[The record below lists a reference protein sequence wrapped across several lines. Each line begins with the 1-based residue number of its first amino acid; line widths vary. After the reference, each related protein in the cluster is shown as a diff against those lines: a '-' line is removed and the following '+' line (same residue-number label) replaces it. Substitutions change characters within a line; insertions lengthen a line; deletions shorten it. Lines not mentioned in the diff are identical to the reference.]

1 MTMNESEMFNPTI
14 VPEPA
19 SMQTRGMS
27 ESDEAVLFP
36 LTVDVQQ
43 PASVQFTL
51 RPRLLP
57 WSQFIREQVFV
68 AFLTVQVVPAWQV

>member
-1 MTMNESEMFNPTI
+1 MNNREIFNPTI

-27 ESDEAVLFP
+27 ESEEAVLFS

-43 PASVQFTL
+43 PSSAQLTL
-51 RPRLLP
+51 VPRILP
-57 WSQFIREQVFV
+57 WPGLIREQVLV
-68 AFLTVQVVPAWQV
+68 AFLTVEIVPTWQ